1 MVSGVALFDYNNDG
15 RLDIFFVNGAA
26 IPQLDKT
33 SPAYYNRLYRNDR
46 GKGLTD
52 VTTSAGV
59 SGTGYSMG
67 VAVGDYDNDGY
78 EDLYIAG
85 VNRNQLLHNDGGRKF
100 SDVTKQ
106 AGVEGLVPGYGKGWG
121 QSAGWFDYD
130 NDGDLD
136 LLVVNYVRWSLATE
150 LECKVGNTRTYCA
163 PEHTKAFRTF
173 FIATTGTARSPMFR
187 PRRA

>member
-1 MVSGVALFDYNNDG
+1 
-15 RLDIFFVNGAA
+15 
-26 IPQLDKT
+26 
-33 SPAYYNRLYRNDR
+33 
-46 GKGLTD
+46 
-52 VTTSAGV
+52 
-59 SGTGYSMG
+59 MG
-67 VAVGDYDNDGY
+67 VGGCDYDNDGY

-136 LLVVNYVRWSLATE
+136 LLVVNYVRWSLATD
-150 LECKVGNTRTYCA
+150 LECKVGNARTYW
-163 PEHTKAFRTF
+163 PRNTTKGSEPSLIAKRDGTF
-173 FIATTGTARSPMFR
+173 TDVSDAAEIGS
-187 PRRA
+187 